1 MRLTG
6 IAAVLAMGALAC
18 GKKSDQG
25 QASAA
30 AATPAAAPATATAQA
45 AEPTGPVVEVK
56 MMGSGNV
63 YRFDPST
70 ITVPAGGTVRFINIE
85 GGPHNVSFYADS
97 IPAGAAE
104 KLNAAMANRMDNL
117 AGPFLINPNDHYDV
131 SFAGLP
137 TGTYKGFCTP
147 HQALGMHFILTVK

>member
-6 IAAVLAMGALAC
+6 VAAVLALGALAC
-18 GKKSDQG
+18 GKKADQA
-25 QASAA
+25 QTNAA
-30 AATPAAAPATATAQA
+30 AATPAAAPATTPA

-56 MMGSGNV
+56 MVGGGNV
-63 YRFDPST
+63 FRYDPSS
-70 ITVPAGGTVRFINIE
+70 ITVPAGGTVRFINVE

-104 KLNAAMANRMDNL
+104 KLNAAMTNRMDNL
-117 AGPFLINPNDHYDV
+117 AGPFLINANDHYDV

-147 HQALGMHFILTVK
+147 HQALGMHFVLTVK

>member
-6 IAAVLAMGALAC
+6 VAAVLALGALAC
-18 GKKSDQG
+18 GKKGDQA
-25 QASAA
+25 QANAA
-30 AATPAAAPATATAQA
+30 PVNPAAAPATA
-45 AEPTGPVVEVK
+45 AEPTGPIVEVK
-56 MMGSGNV
+56 MTGSGYTYTFN
-63 YRFDPST
+63 PST
-70 ITVPAGGTVRFINIE
+70 ITVPAGGTVRFINVE

-117 AGPFLINPNDHYDV
+117 AGPFLINANDHYDV

-147 HQALGMHFILTVK
+147 HQALGMHFVLTVK

>member
-6 IAAVLAMGALAC
+6 VAAVLALGALAC
-18 GKKSDQG
+18 GKKGDQA

-30 AATPAAAPATATAQA
+30 PATPAAAPATAAA

-56 MMGSGNV
+56 MMGSGSV
-63 YRFDPST
+63 YKFDPSS
-70 ITVPAGGTVRFINIE
+70 ITVPAGGTVRFIDVE
-85 GGPHNVSFYADS
+85 GGPHNVSFWSDS
-97 IPAGAAE
+97 IPAGASE
-104 KLNAAMANRMDNL
+104 KLIAAMPSRMDNL
-117 AGPFLINPNDHYDV
+117 AGPYIMNTNDHYDI

-147 HQALGMHFILTVK
+147 HQALGMHFVLTVK